1 MSALAEKR
9 PWTPYRDPASV
20 LNPLSKRIGDPEH
33 RNPLVEPEPCGS
45 VAAVF
50 DTSPEALEVLALV
63 HRRMPG
69 VRKLLLACEMSDSIR
84 TLTIARI
91 QSQHPE
97 FDDAQIREQLAWELY
112 GVRRQR

>member
-1 MSALAEKR
+1 MGRSRAFPSLA
-9 PWTPYRDPASV
+9 PAREAFGGPV
-20 LNPLSKRIGDPEH
+20 H

-45 VAAVF
+45 VAAVL

-97 FDDAQIREQLAWELY
+97 FDDAQIRDQLAWELY